1 MRFAILLLL
10 LYAPLSAQNYPQD
23 YFRSPLDIPLQ
34 LSGNFGEFRSN
45 HFHAGYDFRT
55 QQKEGFN
62 VYASA
67 EGYVSR
73 IKISAYGYGKAVYIT
88 HPNGY
93 TTLYGHLQALTG
105 PVADYLKRKQYEK
118 QQSEIELFPEPNEI
132 PVKKGERIALS
143 GNTGGSGGPHLHFEI
158 RDAKTENIINP
169 ALFGFDKLI
178 SDSKRP
184 TVTGVMVYP
193 IDDESVANGSAKPTM
208 VALSAQPDGTFLGQR
223 VSANGRIGFGISAYD
238 SESFSSN
245 KNGVY
250 SVTAY
255 FNGTQIYQSKFVT
268 FHFDETRYVNAMLDF
283 GRFKQ
288 TGQRYQELFMRKKY
302 DVPVITTDEAL
313 GILTIAPQMDG
324 VYRIEVADVYGNK
337 TVVSVPV
344 GYSSAPAT
352 TASVVQKTPFFL
364 DSSKDHSYEKDNASV
379 FFPAGTFYDDFYLYF
394 DVQDGELRLG
404 NKDIPAHKSFTVSI
418 KANPADDLEKRQTFI
433 ATIDGKGKGFNFTS
447 FRDGAFTAK
456 VKNMAN
462 YALARDTTKPVI
474 GIPKSIEGKWISNQ
488 RYLVLTIRDDLSGI
502 KEYNGYLNG
511 KWIMFEYDYRTRKI
525 VHDFND
531 GIVQDGRN
539 DLKVVVT
546 DNVGNTAI
554 FETHFFR
561 SQKR

>member
-1 MRFAILLLL
+1 MRFALLLL
-10 LYAPLSAQNYPQD
+10 FFYAPLIAQDYPKD

-34 LSGNFGEFRSN
+34 LSGNFGEFRNN

-73 IKISAYGYGKAVYIT
+73 IKISTYGYGKAIYIT

-105 PVADYLKRKQYEK
+105 PAADYLKKKQYEK
-118 QQSEIELFPEPNEI
+118 QLSEIELFPEPGEI

-158 RDAKTENIINP
+158 RDSKTENIINP
-169 ALFGFDKLI
+169 VLFGFDKLI
-178 SDSKRP
+178 QDDKRP
-184 TVTGVMVYP
+184 TITGVMVYP
-193 IDDESVANGSAKPTM
+193 LDENSVANGSGKPTM
-208 VALSAQPDGTFLGQR
+208 VALSAQGDGSFLGQR
-223 VSANGRIGFGISAYD
+223 VSGQGRIGFGISAYD

-250 SVTAY
+250 AVTAF
-255 FNGTQIYQSKFVT
+255 FNGTQVYKSRFVT
-268 FHFDETRYVNAMLDF
+268 FHFDETRYINAMLDYP
-283 GRFKQ
+283 RFKQ
-288 TGQRYQELFMRKKY
+288 TGQRYQELFMKRKY
-302 DVPVITTDEAL
+302 DVPVVEVDTQN
-313 GILTIAPQMDG
+313 GIISLAPQQDG
-324 VYRIEVADVYGNK
+324 VYRIEVADAYGNK
-337 TVVSVPV
+337 SVVSVPV
-344 GYSSAPAT
+344 SYSDAPA
-352 TASVVQKTPFFL
+352 SVAFEETKTQFFL
-364 DSSKDHSYEKDNASV
+364 DSSKDHSYEKENASV
-379 FFPAGTFYDDFYLYF
+379 FFPSGTFYDDFYLDF
-394 DVQDGELRLG
+394 DVSGGKLQLG
-404 NKDIPAHKSFTVSI
+404 PKNIPVHQSFTVNI
-418 KANPADDLEKRQTFI
+418 KANPADDTERRQTFI
-433 ATIDGKGKGFNFTS
+433 GTIDGKNTGFNFTN
-447 FRDGAFTAK
+447 FRDGVYTAK
-456 VKNMAN
+456 VKNLAT

-474 GIPKSIEGKWISNQ
+474 SMPKPIEGKWISSQ

-539 DLKVVVT
+539 ELKVVVT
-546 DNVGNTAI
+546 DNVGNSAI

-561 SQKR
+561 SQKP